1 MEKDRKKRTYQVKI
15 PDLEYFKK
23 NIPCQEACPV
33 HTHSGGYVTAIGER
47 KFEEAFTLARKP
59 NPFVYVCGRIC
70 AHPCEDACR
79 RGFLDEP
86 ISIRALKRAA
96 TDRHQTGYQLAV
108 RPLELKGE
116 KVAIVGAGPAGLSCA
131 HELAKLGY
139 QVTIF
144 EAHPKPG
151 GMLYLGIPE
160 YRLPR
165 KIIQQDIDAILDLGV
180 NLVTGVRLGQ
190 DFFVK
195 DLREQGF
202 KAIFLSIGAH
212 KSRDLRIEG
221 TELDGVLNGVD
232 FLLNVNLGY
241 KIDLGARV
249 VVIGGGNVAIDVA
262 RSAIRRGE
270 GELQTLM
277 DIARRVIER
286 RKIETLPEEEVLSI
300 AADAARTALRLGA
313 EEVHMACLESRAE
326 MPAHEWEVEEA
337 EEEGIIIHT
346 SRGPKRILGRN
357 GRVAGLETLDV
368 ASVFDSEGRFNPTFI
383 SHTEKVIEADSIILA
398 IGQASDLSF
407 IKEEDGIK
415 ASKRGLV
422 EINPVTLETSSPG
435 IFAGGD
441 VAFGPRL
448 VIEAVADGQKAARA
462 IDRYITGL
470 ERRKTTWSMKIVP
483 ARSKYEDYD
492 TIPRHKV
499 PVTPLNRRMGID
511 EVELGYD
518 NETATLEGKR
528 CLKCAINTIFDSEK
542 CILCGGCVDVCPYN
556 CLKLVK
562 LGDISGDKDLEELI
576 ETRYGINLKG
586 ITDRDN
592 LSDMGTAIIKDETLC
607 IRCGL
612 CQQRCPTGA
621 ITLELFEF
629 EEEVIQSMGY

>member
-1 MEKDRKKRTYQVKI
+1 MVKERSKRQYQVEI

-33 HTHSGGYVTAIGER
+33 HTHSGGYVTAIGEER
-47 KFEEAFTLARKP
+47 YEEAFTLAAKP

-96 TDRHQTGYQLAV
+96 TDRHQPGYKLAM
-108 RPLELKGE
+108 RPSGLRGE

-139 QVTIF
+139 QVTVF

-165 KIIQQDIDAILDLGV
+165 TVIQQDIQAIFDLGV
-180 NLVTGVRLGQ
+180 NLVAGVRLGQ
-190 DFFVK
+190 DFFLTE
-195 DLREQGF
+195 LREQGF

-212 KSRDLRIEG
+212 KGRGIKIEG
-221 TELDGVLNGVD
+221 TDLDGILNGVD

-241 KIDLGARV
+241 KVDLGSRV
-249 VVIGGGNVAIDVA
+249 IVIGGGNVAIDVA
-262 RSAIRRGE
+262 RSAVRRGE
-270 GELQTLM
+270 GELKTLM
-277 DIARRVIER
+277 EIAQRVIDR
-286 RKIETLPEEEVLSI
+286 RKLETLPQEEVLSI

-313 EEVHMACLESRAE
+313 EEVHLVCLESRQQ

-346 SRGPKRILGRN
+346 SKGPKRVVGKE

-368 ASVFDSEGRFNPTFI
+368 ASVFDAEGRFNPSFTPN
-383 SHTEKVIEADSIILA
+383 TEKIMEADSIILA

-407 IKEEDGIK
+407 IREEDGL
-415 ASKRGLV
+415 AVSKRGLI
-422 EINPVTLETSSPG
+422 EINPVTLETTAPG

-448 VIEAVADGQKAARA
+448 VIEAVADGKKAARS

-470 ERRKTTWSMKIVP
+470 DRSKTLWSMRIAP

-492 TIPRHKV
+492 TIPRQKV
-499 PVTPLNRRMGID
+499 PVSPLNRRMGIE

-518 NETATLEGKR
+518 DEAAILEGKR

-562 LGDISGDKDLEELI
+562 LGDIKGDKDLEGLLAAS
-576 ETRYGINLKG
+576 YGVDLHGIPEGDKLSNL
-586 ITDRDN
+586 
-592 LSDMGTAIIKDETLC
+592 GTAIIKDETLC

-612 CQQRCPTGA
+612 CQGRCPTGA

-629 EEEVIQSMGY
+629 KEEVVNG

>member
-1 MEKDRKKRTYQVKI
+1 MVKDRIKRTYQVKI

-33 HTHSGGYVTAIGER
+33 HTHSGGYVTAIGEER
-47 KFEEAFTLARKP
+47 FEEAFTLAGKP
-59 NPFVYVCGRIC
+59 NPFVHVCGRIC

-96 TDRHQTGYQLAV
+96 TDRHQAGYRLAM
-108 RPLELKGE
+108 RPSNLRGE

-139 QVTIF
+139 QVTVF
-144 EAHPKPG
+144 EAHPKAG

-165 KIIQQDIDAILDLGV
+165 TVIQQDIQAIFDLGV
-180 NLVTGVRLGQ
+180 NLVTGVKLGQ
-190 DFFVK
+190 DFFLK

-212 KSRDLRIEG
+212 KGRGIKIEG
-221 TELDGVLNGVD
+221 MDLDGILNGVD

-241 KIDLGARV
+241 RVNLGARV
-249 VVIGGGNVAIDVA
+249 IVIGGGNVAIDVA

-270 GELQTLM
+270 GELKTLM
-277 DIARRVIER
+277 EIAQRVIER
-286 RKIETLPEEEVLSI
+286 RKLETLPEEEVLSI

-313 EEVHMACLESRAE
+313 EEVHLLCLESRQQ

-346 SRGPKRILGRN
+346 SKGPKRILGKG

-368 ASVFDSEGRFNPTFI
+368 ASVFDAEGRFNPSFI
-383 SHTEKVIEADSIILA
+383 PNTEKVVEADSIILA

-407 IKEEDGIK
+407 ITEEDGI
-415 ASKRGLV
+415 AVSKRVLI
-422 EINPVTLETSSPG
+422 EINPVTLETTAPG

-448 VIEAVADGQKAARA
+448 VIEAVADGKKAARS

-470 ERRKTTWSMKIVP
+470 DRRKALWSMRIAP

-492 TIPRHKV
+492 TIPRQKV
-499 PVTPLNRRMGID
+499 PVTPLNRRMGIE

-518 NETATLEGKR
+518 DETAILEGKR

-556 CLKLVK
+556 CLKLVRLEDIK
-562 LGDISGDKDLEELI
+562 GDSDLESLMKI
-576 ETRYGINLKG
+576 RYGLDLARIK
-586 ITDRDN
+586 DKAA
-592 LSDMGTAIIKDETLC
+592 LSGLGTAIIKDETLC

-612 CQQRCPTGA
+612 CQERCPTKA
-621 ITLELFEF
+621 ITLEVFEF
-629 EEEVIQSMGY
+629 EEEVTNG

>member
-326 MPAHEWEVEEA
+326 MPAWEWEI
-337 EEEGIIIHT
+337 EEGLDEGV
-346 SRGPKRILGRN
+346 SLMPGWGPKAIYAEDGKVRGIELKRCT
-357 GRVAGLETLDV
+357 R
-368 ASVFDSEGRFNPTFI
+368 VFDEQKRFSPQFDENDVVAKP
-383 SHTEKVIEADSIILA
+383 ADSIILS
-398 IGQASDLSF
+398 IGQRADLRCLEGSPVAQDERGRLIYSRTTLATSVKGVF
-407 IKEEDGIK
+407 AAGEVATGPACDNEGID
-415 ASKRGLV
+415 
-422 EINPVTLETSSPG
+422 I
-435 IFAGGD
+435 D
-441 VAFGPRL
+441 
-448 VIEAVADGQKAARA
+448 IEPARA
-462 IDRYITGL
+462 
-470 ERRKTTWSMKIVP
+470 
-483 ARSKYEDYD
+483 
-492 TIPRHKV
+492 
-499 PVTPLNRRMGID
+499 
-511 EVELGYD
+511 
-518 NETATLEGKR
+518 
-528 CLKCAINTIFDSEK
+528 
-542 CILCGGCVDVCPYN
+542 DV
-556 CLKLVK
+556 
-562 LGDISGDKDLEELI
+562 
-576 ETRYGINLKG
+576 RINLK
-586 ITDRDN
+586 RELHWN
-592 LSDMGTAIIKDETLC
+592 LIENVS
-607 IRCGL
+607 
-612 CQQRCPTGA
+612 
-621 ITLELFEF
+621 F
-629 EEEVIQSMGY
+629 